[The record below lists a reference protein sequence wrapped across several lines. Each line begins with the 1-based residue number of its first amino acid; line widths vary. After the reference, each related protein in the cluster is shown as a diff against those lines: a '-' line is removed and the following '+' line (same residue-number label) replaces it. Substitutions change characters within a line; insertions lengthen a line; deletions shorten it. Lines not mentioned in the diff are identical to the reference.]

1 MGLIIF
7 LVIGALLGWLAAI
20 VLRIEDGRGIMANVG
35 TGSLGAAIGG
45 VIGNNGFFLSGVSAI
60 SIPMA
65 FAGGLVLIALLR
77 LFRGCLPDGRSGGN

>member
-20 VLRIEDGRGIMANVG
+20 VLRIEDGSGIMANVG
-35 TGSLGAAIGG
+35 AGSLGAAVGG

-60 SIPMA
+60 SIPA
-65 FAGGLVLIALLR
+65 SVAGALVLIGLLR
-77 LFRGCLPDGRSGGN
+77 LFRGRLPGGRSGDN